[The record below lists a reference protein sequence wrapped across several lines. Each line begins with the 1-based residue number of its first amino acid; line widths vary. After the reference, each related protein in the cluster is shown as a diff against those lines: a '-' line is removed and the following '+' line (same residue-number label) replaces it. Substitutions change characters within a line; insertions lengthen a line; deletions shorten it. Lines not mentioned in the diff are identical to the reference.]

1 MTVNGSIKGFQK
13 GTLYLQHVQDTN
25 YITLDSLVMNST
37 TDFRLGC
44 SLDQIEMLYLSL
56 SEDINADRISFFG
69 SNGETQI
76 NTTLKHFKYDA
87 QIEGG
92 PQQELLESY
101 YKNINLFKEQRL
113 KFIEE
118 KLNAQLKSD
127 VTLANEIQLQID
139 NVTRRSY
146 LYSINFAI
154 NNKNSEVAP
163 YIALSEVYNA
173 NVKYLDTINSVLPK
187 NIADSKYG
195 IILEDYINKIKSE

>member
-1 MTVNGSIKGFQK
+1 MTVNGRIKGFQK

-44 SLDQIEMLYLSL
+44 NLDQIEMLYLSL

-101 YKNINLFKEQRL
+101 YKNINLFKDQRL

>member
-1 MTVNGSIKGFQK
+1 M
-13 GTLYLQHVQDTN
+13 
-25 YITLDSLVMNST
+25 
-37 TDFRLGC
+37 
-44 SLDQIEMLYLSL
+44 
-56 SEDINADRISFFG
+56 
-69 SNGETQI
+69 
-76 NTTLKHFKYDA
+76 
-87 QIEGG
+87 
-92 PQQELLESY
+92 LESY